1 MQFLSGA
8 MDCSSMFSSLIGSFS
23 VGMIRLAV
31 RWNLGESS
39 TISLLSGVARMIF
52 ASSSSFLLSF
62 VKCALTLFLSLAV

>member
-1 MQFLSGA
+1 
-8 MDCSSMFSSLIGSFS
+8 MFSSLTGSFS
-23 VGMIRLAV
+23 VGMIRLAA

-62 VKCALTLFLSLAV
+62 VNCALTLFLSLAV